1 MTSTSKKRFPKLT
14 FQYVQGEI
22 PETLLEFLI
31 RRFKYHDALTWEERI
46 SSGYVKVNGK
56 KCSPNHLLETRH
68 RIVYYPPPEPE
79 PPVDDRHEILYE
91 DQELLAVNKSGN
103 IPTSPSGK
111 YWHNCLV
118 HRLMEIHDLPELH
131 AVHRLDRETSGINLF
146 AKSKESSGILGKV
159 FSSGQVRK
167 YYMAILRGH
176 LASPEI
182 LVRAPLRN
190 AEGAAVRIRQE
201 AHPDGRAAV
210 TRFILRALL
219 PGASL
224 AEIRPLTGRTHQIRA
239 HAEYMG
245 HPVRDDKL
253 YGRPESEF
261 IAWIENGERSYRQR
275 HFLHATKLVFP
286 HPSNGKEICVESS
299 AKILLDLFHS
309 KRHGE
314 GGGELRKQ

>member
-1 MTSTSKKRFPKLT
+1 MTGTSRTRFPKLS

-46 SSGYVKVNGK
+46 RGGYVQVNGK
-56 KCSPNHLLETRH
+56 KCGPNHLLETRH
-68 RIVYYPPPEPE
+68 RIVYYPPPAPE

-91 DQELLAVNKSGN
+91 DQELMAVDKSGN

-118 HRLMEIHDLPELH
+118 HRLMEIHGLPELH

-146 AKSKESSGILGKV
+146 AKTKESSGILGKV
-159 FSSGQVRK
+159 FSGGQVGK
-167 YYMAILRGH
+167 FYMAILRGH
-176 LASPEI
+176 LASSEI
-182 LVRAPLRN
+182 LVKAPLRN

-210 TRFILRALL
+210 TRFFLRALL

-224 AEIRPLTGRTHQIRA
+224 AEVRPLTGRTHQIRA

-245 HPVRDDKL
+245 HPVMGDKL

-261 IAWIENGERSYRQR
+261 IAWIENGERSYRLR
-275 HFLHATKLVFP
+275 HLLHATRLDFR
-286 HPSNGKEICVESS
+286 HPSTGKEIIVESS
-299 AKILLDLFHS
+299 PKVLLDLFHS
-309 KRHGE
+309 ELHGE
-314 GGGELRKQ
+314 GGEALRKR